1 MVSSAKKPVQPK
13 WPELKSENKPTPL
26 RLINVT
32 GAKTATNIT
41 RIKKH
46 SDSEPESEDYVPVPQ
61 FNRSFGDA
69 IALALEK
76 AAISKDDEGSFPAVE
91 KYKYLLT
98 VYFYR

>member
-1 MVSSAKKPVQPK
+1 MVSSTKKSTLTR
-13 WPELKSENKPTPL
+13 PELKPEDKSAPKQ

-32 GAKTATNIT
+32 GAKTANISN
-41 RIKKH
+41 IKRQ

-76 AAISKDDEGSFPAVE
+76 ASISKDEGLW
-91 KYKYLLT
+91 LL
-98 VYFYR
+98 VYFNDITY